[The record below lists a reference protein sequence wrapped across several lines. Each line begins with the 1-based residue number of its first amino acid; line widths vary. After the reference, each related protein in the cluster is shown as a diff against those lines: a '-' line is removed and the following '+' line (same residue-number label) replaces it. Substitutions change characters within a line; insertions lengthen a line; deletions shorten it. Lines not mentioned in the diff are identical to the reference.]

1 MCMSI
6 KFSVLMRLQGP
17 GISTFQQLARSGR
30 NMLAPTFG
38 QWQANGRLLLQTV
51 LSISMAVVSALAM
64 MDRTP
69 GHRKSEVVHHGPG
82 TEIPSMMIT
91 RSSCASFGKH
101 KSPVS
106 TLCSSSREARD
117 PYIWQRGRWGS
128 AGSTGRGRQKMWTNG
143 AIKLVSILG
152 GSRGIPTSD
161 SIQAF
166 AVRGIRKARQPI
178 C

>member
-17 GISTFQQLARSGR
+17 GTSTFQQLARSGR

-106 TLCSSSREARD
+106 TLCSSSREARPIYMAAWEMGVGWIYWTWKAENVDEWSYQAGLNFGWIPRD
-117 PYIWQRGRWGS
+117 PNQR
-128 AGSTGRGRQKMWTNG
+128 
-143 AIKLVSILG
+143 LYP
-152 GSRGIPTSD
+152 GIC
-161 SIQAF
+161 
-166 AVRGIRKARQPI
+166 G
-178 C
+178 